1 MTKLDKLLR
10 LFIVDDIRK
19 VRTNGTDDIIP
30 CFGGTAIGIKII
42 VVNHE
47 CRDFSKLPKISVSY
61 FPKSR
66 NAFKKV

>member
-10 LFIVDDIRK
+10 LLIVDDIRK

-47 CRDFSKLPKISVSY
+47 CRDFLKLPKISVSY

-66 NAFKKV
+66 NAFK